1 MVALG
6 GNAALVKWRLA
17 FGDTRLNSLQSK
29 LTLTH
34 IRKMDRQ
41 DIRIQARKV
50 AQDKRV
56 AQRRISRPPKTRSN
70 SLRAFFWLVSK
81 RLKRKRPADFLFTP
95 LQETMVF

>member
-17 FGDTRLNSLQSK
+17 VGGWRLAILDSLQSK

-41 DIRIQARKV
+41 DIRIQARK
-50 AQDKRV
+50 
-56 AQRRISRPPKTRSN
+56 SGTRQESCTEEN
-70 SLRAFFWLVSK
+70 SPQNQINLLRAFFFSC
-81 RLKRKRPADFLFTP
+81 F
-95 LQETMVF
+95 

>member
-17 FGDTRLNSLQSK
+17 FGVWRLAILDSTHATHL

-50 AQDKRV
+50 TQDTSCTEKNH
-56 AQRRISRPPKTRSN
+56 PKN
-70 SLRAFFWLVSK
+70 QINLLRAFFFSY
-81 RLKRKRPADFLFTP
+81 F
-95 LQETMVF
+95 

>member
-17 FGDTRLNSLQSK
+17 FGVWRLAILNSLQSK

-56 AQRRISRPPKTRSN
+56 AQRRIPPKTR
-70 SLRAFFWLVSK
+70 
-81 RLKRKRPADFLFTP
+81 
-95 LQETMVF
+95 

>member
-17 FGDTRLNSLQSK
+17 FGVWRLAILDSTHATHL

-56 AQRRISRPPKTRSN
+56 AQRQN
-70 SLRAFFWLVSK
+70 
-81 RLKRKRPADFLFTP
+81 PAPQKQDEFH
-95 LQETMVF
+95 

>member
-17 FGDTRLNSLQSK
+17 FGVWRYSTHSRNS
-29 LTLTH
+29 LTH

-56 AQRRISRPPKTRSN
+56 AQRIPPKTR
-70 SLRAFFWLVSK
+70 
-81 RLKRKRPADFLFTP
+81 
-95 LQETMVF
+95 